1 MLGLFWIT
9 VSSSKILQEFV
20 SRTFVM
26 NFSIQFFQ
34 NLLEV
39 TELIFIIDFIQF
51 SEKKI
56 IFNLN

>member
-1 MLGLFWIT
+1 MS
-9 VSSSKILQEFV
+9 VCSSKILKRICIEKFCYQLLD
-20 SRTFVM
+20 T
-26 NFSIQFFQ
+26 IFQ